1 MSIKRPVIEML
12 LSSTEEEYSSS
23 EEVYFSPIKKPRL
36 IKVSKKC
43 EDKDCYF
50 CNIIKKDCS
59 NEDITIFKKT

>member
-1 MSIKRPVIEML
+1 MSNKRPAIEML
-12 LSSTEEEYSSS
+12 LSSTEDSSTEE
-23 EEVYFSPIKKPRL
+23 EIYFSPIKKPRL

>member
-1 MSIKRPVIEML
+1 MSNKRPVIEMSSTEEDYS
-12 LSSTEEEYSSS
+12 SSTEEEI
-23 EEVYFSPIKKPRL
+23 YFSPIKKPRL
-36 IKVSKKC
+36 SKKC